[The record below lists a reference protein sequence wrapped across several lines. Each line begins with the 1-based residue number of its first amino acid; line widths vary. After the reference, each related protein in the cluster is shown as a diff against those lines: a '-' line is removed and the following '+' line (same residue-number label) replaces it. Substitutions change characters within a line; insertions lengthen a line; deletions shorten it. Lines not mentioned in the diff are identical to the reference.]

1 MDLNTIIVEDFYRIM
16 DLYWKN
22 VALLTDG
29 CIWIPDQVEYLPD
42 KNSFNEGWYLC
53 WPVSWWWDRT
63 IASIY
68 QLLWRLLRRSQ
79 RLRIQLLP
87 PLHAVRR
94 TKCKTLSD
102 TVALL
107 HIRTHFKQKLSIFL
121 GHFTFVWRVHCRRVW
136 CSGEL
141 ATICIA
147 HNHRAG
153 QQGDNLRYLRSAH
166 IIITHIYRVSLALAS
181 LSSLGRWCSLVG
193 WYSDSEEKA
202 L

>member
-1 MDLNTIIVEDFYRIM
+1 MVVY
-16 DLYWKN
+16 
-22 VALLTDG
+22 
-29 CIWIPDQVEYLPD
+29 EYLIKLNICLIRIRLMKGD
-42 KNSFNEGWYLC
+42 TCVGLFHDGGIVLLLRYTSCFEDAN
-53 WPVSWWWDRT
+53 WW
-63 IASIY
+63 
-68 QLLWRLLRRSQ
+68 LLRRSQ

-121 GHFTFVWRVHCRRVW
+121 GYFTFVWRVHCRRVW

-166 IIITHIYRVSLALAS
+166 ITITHIYRVSLALAS